1 MSHCI
6 PLRDGAFPDL
16 TSFRGREEGYPLLKP
31 REVDS
36 KRFTCKVG
44 EFLNCPLFHLVE
56 SND

>member
-1 MSHCI
+1 MSHCV

-36 KRFTCKVG
+36 RRFTCKVAVS
-44 EFLNCPLFHLVE
+44 ELSPIPLG
-56 SND
+56 